1 MKNHCNGIAVVVFF
15 VSLGN
20 IRSALELTNELLELA
35 PNHERANGNKLFY
48 EKELALEAE
57 QKADKMLRGDD
68 GSPGLEVDGAN
79 GETADGA
86 YTSHERQMY
95 EKLCRGEIGP
105 DADVLAQLKCR
116 YVANRPFL
124 KIAPLKLEEANLSPY
139 IVVYHDVMYDNE
151 IELIKQMAKPRVSK
165 TFTMILF
172 RITT

>member
-1 MKNHCNGIAVVVFF
+1 MFNRKEIMQRRLLLFYHI
-15 VSLGN
+15 SGN

-35 PNHERANGNKLFY
+35 PNHERASGNKLFY

-68 GSPGLEVDGAN
+68 GSPSLEVDQAN
-79 GETADGA
+79 NETADGA

-95 EKLCRGEIGP
+95 EKLCRGEAGP
-105 DADVLAQLKCR
+105 TPELLAQLKCR
-116 YVANRPFL
+116 YVANKPFL
-124 KIAPLKLEEANLSPY
+124 KIAPLKLEEANLKPY

-165 TFTMILF
+165 CDLQ
-172 RITT
+172 